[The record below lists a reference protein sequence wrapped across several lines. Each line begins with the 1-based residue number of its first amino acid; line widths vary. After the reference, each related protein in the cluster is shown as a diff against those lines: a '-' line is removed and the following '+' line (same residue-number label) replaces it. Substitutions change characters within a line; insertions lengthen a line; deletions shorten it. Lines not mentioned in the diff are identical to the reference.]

1 MEYRGQRFH
10 TQAFDC
16 GEREGTAQ
24 EVTLSVFH
32 GRLGKLIFWFDV
44 YFIYFTIGAT
54 LLLSVTGLWFIA
66 IMPGVDLWSKRFFR
80 SLFILM
86 LMLNLI
92 GFIDTIAYRYPVL
105 MWIMYFVIILETVLL
120 SLAPLMMT
128 AYLLH
133 CCGEN
138 VRSNRLFHA
147 VLGLW

>member
-1 MEYRGQRFH
+1 M
-10 TQAFDC
+10 
-16 GEREGTAQ
+16 
-24 EVTLSVFH
+24 
-32 GRLGKLIFWFDV
+32 IFWFDV

-92 GFIDTIAYRYPVL
+92 GFIDTITYSYPVPML
-105 MWIMYFVIILETVLL
+105 IMYLMVILESVFL
-120 SLAPLMMT
+120 SLALVMMT

-147 VLGLW
+147 VLGCSLKFSTISRLTEGIGAELGILFCFCQ